1 MDPKTLMIKK
11 IYTFYQTN
19 SPNILGGSMTY
30 NTLSEAFDPI
40 GHIGFDGKLIDIITA
55 VTMVDSEWWHG
66 HRTGYLTE
74 ILSQGVIYKLKSGKI

>member
-1 MDPKTLMIKK
+1 MNPKTLMIKK

-19 SPNILGGSMTY
+19 SPNILGGFMTY

-55 VTMVDSEWWHG
+55 VTMWHG